1 MYKEIKGK
9 RRAVKTEGR
18 KPEESGRSG
27 IIFCLKI
34 TARIKP
40 SVKHLLTGAGL
51 LGRVGGKR
59 FE

>member
-1 MYKEIKGK
+1 MYKEIKEKKKGYEN
-9 RRAVKTEGR
+9 RR

-34 TARIKP
+34 TVRINP

-51 LGRVGGKR
+51 VGRVGGKR